1 MQYQAGQKIWVRL
14 PWVDDDCAV
23 WGEFISETAKR
34 YKINCEMR
42 GGVVYV
48 LKSNIYPREG

>member
-1 MQYQAGQKIWVRL
+1 MQYQAGHKIWVRL

>member
-34 YKINCEMR
+34 YKVHCEMR

-48 LKSNIYPREG
+48 AKHNIRPIKG